1 MQNSRQRYLP
11 YDEDFNIVS
20 SYRPAVS
27 QGRSLILQGHVD
39 VVPTG
44 PLENWTAPPFE
55 PRVENSWLYGRGA
68 GDMKAGLAANLF
80 AFDAITAAGLS
91 PAAPIHLQSVVEEE
105 STGNGALSALLPRY
119 TGDAVLIPEPEENA
133 LVRTNVGVIWFRRC
147 VSRSGQRGP
156 RSPRQRCPSR
166 PWARDRWSDRVHARW
181 GDERKPC

>member
-1 MQNSRQRYLP
+1 MP
-11 YDEDFNIVS
+11 DDEDFNIVG

-27 QGRSLILQGHVD
+27 QGRSLILQGRVE
-39 VVPTG
+39 VVSTG

-91 PAAPIHLQSVVEEE
+91 PAAPIHLQSVVKE
-105 STGNGALSALLPRY
+105 STGNGALSALLRGY
-119 TGDAVLIPEPEENA
+119 TGDAVLIPEPVENA

-147 VSRSGQRGP
+147 LSRSGQRGL
-156 RSPRQRCPSR
+156 RSPRQ
-166 PWARDRWSDRVHARW
+166 
-181 GDERKPC
+181 